1 MLFQLKRICILLLWD
16 GAIFRFKFSC
26 SVLSD
31 SATLWSAARQ
41 TPLSSTISQ
50 SLLKFMSIES
60 VMLSSSAAPFSFL
73 PSIFPSLRVFSNE
86 LALCISWPNCCNY
99 SFSISP
105 SNEYSRLIS
114 FRIDCFDL
122 LAIQETLKSLLQNH
136 SSKASVLQCS
146 AFFMVQLSQ
155 LCWRSLWTVPLSPQ
169 HPCTCHSVTML
180 LPFGYLTIPS
190 LVRCLQALNEELTDA
205 ATS

>member
-1 MLFQLKRICILLLWD
+1 
-16 GAIFRFKFSC
+16 
-26 SVLSD
+26 
-31 SATLWSAARQ
+31 
-41 TPLSSTISQ
+41 
-50 SLLKFMSIES
+50 MSIES
-60 VMLSSSAAPFSFL
+60 VMLSNHLILCHPL
-73 PSIFPSLRVFSNE
+73 LLRPSIFSIIRVFSDE
-86 LALCISWPNCCNY
+86 SALCIFFHEQSKYWSF

-105 SNEYSRLIS
+105 PSEYSGLIS
-114 FRIDCFDL
+114 FRIYWFDL
-122 LAIQETLKSLLQNH
+122 AVQGTLKRLLQNH

-205 ATS
+205 ATSWCTSLNLDPILCWRWKSVFGF